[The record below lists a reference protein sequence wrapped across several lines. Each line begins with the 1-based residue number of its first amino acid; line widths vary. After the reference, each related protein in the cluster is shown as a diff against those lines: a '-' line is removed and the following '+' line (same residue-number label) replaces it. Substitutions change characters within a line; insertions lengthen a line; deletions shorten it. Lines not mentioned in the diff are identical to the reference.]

1 MSWMKCLGDW
11 MVIGM
16 VEKECNL
23 VKKYVVEQKH
33 VDLVKQVKSDYGLKN
48 DSAALRYIIEEYEK
62 NCQKK
67 KENSE
72 LIEEFLEAYHQK
84 YYALFDRLRWAT
96 QTAEMNS
103 MILLDAINTM
113 LILQDVKDGVLVD
126 SFMSPVLALSK
137 SAYKE
142 KIAHFKQ
149 KKDDRKNKR
158 E

>member
-1 MSWMKCLGDW
+1 MKFLDDW

-16 VEKECNL
+16 ADKECNM
-23 VKKYVVEQKH
+23 VKKYVVKQKH
-33 VDLVKQVKSDYGLKN
+33 IDLVEQVKSDYGLKN

-72 LIEEFLEAYHQK
+72 LIEDFLEAYHQK
-84 YYALFDRLRWAT
+84 YYALFDRLRWAS

-113 LILQDVKDGVLVD
+113 LVLQDVKEGVLTD
-126 SFMSPVLALSK
+126 TFMSPVLALSK

-149 KKDDRKNKR
+149 KKDDRKHKKNF
-158 E
+158 